1 MCFLCC
7 MHSLARLLLAPFAAI
22 HSAVVFLRNRA
33 YDYALFSSKKAIVPT
48 VVIGNLA
55 MGGTGKT
62 PLTILLL
69 KKYLKEQVAIAFL
82 SRGYGRASKG
92 FQQVSS
98 SSLSINVGDE
108 PKLIRKAVPTIPMAV
123 CENRVEGVNTLV
135 QIHPSIQAVV
145 LDDGFQHR
153 ALKASVYILTTQFS
167 ALFSKDFLFPMGY
180 LRDNRREAKRAAAIV
195 VTKCPPGLSKN
206 KRDEIE
212 IKIRQSLNQSIFFTS
227 TVYGDPLPVF
237 DHLPP
242 FDKSKGVIAFS
253 GLAQNSEFQNAVNGA
268 FSLKKF
274 KDYPDHHHYGVADV
288 ALFDKEM
295 HTFDPRSVILLT
307 TEKDAVKW
315 SEIKEAYHLPLYF
328 LPITMSFLE
337 KEEEFTNLVTRS
349 IR

>member
-1 MCFLCC
+1 
-7 MHSLARLLLAPFAAI
+7 
-22 HSAVVFLRNRA
+22 
-33 YDYALFSSKKAIVPT
+33 
-48 VVIGNLA
+48 
-55 MGGTGKT
+55 
-62 PLTILLL
+62 
-69 KKYLKEQVAIAFL
+69 
-82 SRGYGRASKG
+82 
-92 FQQVSS
+92 
-98 SSLSINVGDE
+98 
-108 PKLIRKAVPTIPMAV
+108 MAV
-123 CENRVEGVNTLV
+123 CENRVEGVNKLV

-153 ALKASVYILTTQFS
+153 ALKASVYILTTQFG
-167 ALFSKDFLFPMGY
+167 ALFSTDFLFPMGY

-195 VTKCPPGLSKN
+195 VTKCPPDLSKLERE
-206 KRDEIE
+206 KIE
-212 IKIRQSLNQSIFFTS
+212 KKIRQSPNQSIFFTS

-253 GLAQNSEFQNAVNGA
+253 GLAQNSEFQNAVNGS

-274 KDYPDHHHYGVADV
+274 KDYPDHHQYGVADV

-315 SEIKEAYHLPLYF
+315 SEIKEAHHLPLYF

-337 KEEEFTNLVTRS
+337 REEEFVNAITRS